1 MEMFNVKRRDNP
13 SMDNWSDIKKPAFG
27 GPKEKADFD
36 KAKKTKLKEYQ
47 RIVERNPDAEGG
59 RFNPNYDSAWKGFTS
74 DIIYRTAKKKSYEP
88 MYAKTTIA
96 VIDAIEEGTIIRFEE
111 FINENYM
118 STDEFEEEE
127 NGERK
132 KVRFNSDDMNPIGG
146 MSNGG
151 MVAEEEDEVDTFDEF
166 EEEEKVDLGYE
177 VDEEQLDKLL
187 EEFGDELQTMITN
200 ICETMEM
207 EKSEVCDLL
216 CAAIEKKCNEEDS
229 EEDSEDTEKDNEDDT
244 EDDV

>member
-27 GPKEKADFD
+27 GPNEKADFN
-36 KAKKTKLKEYQ
+36 KSKNTKLKEYQ

-88 MYAKTTIA
+88 MYATPTIA
-96 VIDAIEEGTIIRFEE
+96 VINAIEEGNIIRFEE
-111 FINENYM
+111 FINEDRSNQEEF
-118 STDEFEEEE
+118 DEF
-127 NGERK
+127 G
-132 KVRFNSDDMNPIGG
+132 NPIINDEDEVYLEEDDNADDLEND
-146 MSNGG
+146 MS
-151 MVAEEEDEVDTFDEF
+151 MMAEEDEVDTFDEF

-187 EEFGDELQTMITN
+187 EEFGDELHTMITN

-216 CAAIEKKCNEEDS
+216 CAAIEKKCNEEDL
-229 EEDSEDTEKDNEDDT
+229 EDDGEDT

>member
-96 VIDAIEEGTIIRFEE
+96 VIDAIEEGNIIRFEE
-111 FINENYM
+111 FINENYNE
-118 STDEFEEEE
+118 DEE
-127 NGERK
+127 NFDADGNFKDGTE
-132 KVRFNSDDMNPIGG
+132 PIGDD
-146 MSNGG
+146 G

-216 CAAIEKKCNEEDS
+216 CAAIEKKCNEDEDG
-229 EEDSEDTEKDNEDDT
+229 ENFNGQE
-244 EDDV
+244 

>member
-27 GPKEKADFD
+27 GPNEKADFD
-36 KAKKTKLKEYQ
+36 KAKKNKLKEYQ

-88 MYAKTTIA
+88 MYSTPTIA

-111 FINENYM
+111 FINENYNK
-118 STDEFEEEE
+118 DEDEE
-127 NGERK
+127 NFDPDNMDPE
-132 KVRFNSDDMNPIGG
+132 
-146 MSNGG
+146 GG
-151 MVAEEEDEVDTFDEF
+151 MVAEEEEDTFNEF

-207 EKSEVCDLL
+207 EKSDVCDLL
-216 CAAIEKKCNEEDS
+216 CAAIEKKCNEATD
-229 EEDSEDTEKDNEDDT
+229 EESDEEGINDNN
-244 EDDV
+244 

>member
-88 MYAKTTIA
+88 MYSTPTIA
-96 VIDAIEEGTIIRFEE
+96 VINAIEEGNIIRFEE
-111 FINENYM
+111 FINENY
-118 STDEFEEEE
+118 EFDPNDPNPVEDPDDLT
-127 NGERK
+127 K
-132 KVRFNSDDMNPIGG
+132 KDLEDQEGIM
-146 MSNGG
+146 
-151 MVAEEEDEVDTFDEF
+151 EEEDEVDTFDEF
-166 EEEEKVDLGYE
+166 EEEEESVDLGYE

-216 CAAIEKKCNEEDS
+216 CAAIEKKCNEEEDGENFNG
-229 EEDSEDTEKDNEDDT
+229 EE
-244 EDDV
+244 

>member
-27 GPKEKADFD
+27 GPNEKADFD

-96 VIDAIEEGTIIRFEE
+96 VIDAIEEGNIIRFEE
-111 FINENYM
+111 FINENM
-118 STDEFEEEE
+118 SDQEEFDEYGNEYGKRPAKFNPDSEEPVEYLEE
-127 NGERK
+127 
-132 KVRFNSDDMNPIGG
+132 D
-146 MSNGG
+146 
-151 MVAEEEDEVDTFDEF
+151 EDEVDTFDEF
-166 EEEEKVDLGYE
+166 EEEEQVDLGYE

-229 EEDSEDTEKDNEDDT
+229 EEDSEDTANNNEDD
-244 EDDV
+244 V

>member
-88 MYAKTTIA
+88 MYSTPTIA
-96 VIDAIEEGTIIRFEE
+96 VINAIEEGNIIRSEE
-111 FINENYM
+111 FINENY
-118 STDEFEEEE
+118 EFDPNDPNPVEDPDDLT
-127 NGERK
+127 K
-132 KVRFNSDDMNPIGG
+132 KDLEDQEGIM
-146 MSNGG
+146 
-151 MVAEEEDEVDTFDEF
+151 EEEDEVDTFDEF
-166 EEEEKVDLGYE
+166 EEEEESVDLGYE

-216 CAAIEKKCNEEDS
+216 CAAIEKKCTEEEDGENFNG
-229 EEDSEDTEKDNEDDT
+229 EE
-244 EDDV
+244 

>member
-36 KAKKTKLKEYQ
+36 KSKKNKLKEYQ

-88 MYAKTTIA
+88 MYSTPTIA

-118 STDEFEEEE
+118 STEEDEFDPNNMDPE
-127 NGERK
+127 
-132 KVRFNSDDMNPIGG
+132 
-146 MSNGG
+146 GG
-151 MVAEEEDEVDTFDEF
+151 MVAEEDEDDVDTFNEF

-216 CAAIEKKCNEEDS
+216 CAAIEKKCNEATD
-229 EEDSEDTEKDNEDDT
+229 EESDEEGINDND
-244 EDDV
+244 

>member
-88 MYAKTTIA
+88 MYSTPTIA
-96 VIDAIEEGTIIRFEE
+96 VINAIEEGNIIRFEE
-111 FINENYM
+111 FINENY
-118 STDEFEEEE
+118 EE
-127 NGERK
+127 NEEDFDEYGNPE
-132 KVRFNSDDMNPIGG
+132 SDEESVYLEEDDNEDDLENDMS
-146 MSNGG
+146 M
-151 MVAEEEDEVDTFDEF
+151 MAEEEDEVDTFDEF
-166 EEEEKVDLGYE
+166 EEEKVDLGYE

-216 CAAIEKKCNEEDS
+216 CAAIEKKCNEEEDGENFNG
-229 EEDSEDTEKDNEDDT
+229 EE
-244 EDDV
+244 

>member
-27 GPKEKADFD
+27 GPNEKADFN
-36 KAKKTKLKEYQ
+36 KSKNTKLKEYQ

-96 VIDAIEEGTIIRFEE
+96 VIDAIEEGNIIRFEE
-111 FINENYM
+111 FINENYNEDD
-118 STDEFEEEE
+118 DEFDPNNENPVGIEEEYDKESEEDE
-127 NGERK
+127 NYLEE
-132 KVRFNSDDMNPIGG
+132 S
-146 MSNGG
+146 
-151 MVAEEEDEVDTFDEF
+151 EEEDEVDTFNEF

-216 CAAIEKKCNEEDS
+216 CAAIEKKCNEEEDNEEDN
-229 EEDSEDTEKDNEDDT
+229 EEDSED
-244 EDDV
+244 DV

>member
-88 MYAKTTIA
+88 MYSTPTIA
-96 VIDAIEEGTIIRFEE
+96 VINAIEEGNIIRFEE
-111 FINENYM
+111 FINENY
-118 STDEFEEEE
+118 EE
-127 NGERK
+127 NEEDFDEYG
-132 KVRFNSDDMNPIGG
+132 NPSDEESVYLEEDDNEDDLENDMS
-146 MSNGG
+146 M
-151 MVAEEEDEVDTFDEF
+151 MAEEEDEVDTFDEF
-166 EEEEKVDLGYE
+166 EEEEEKVDLGYE

-216 CAAIEKKCNEEDS
+216 CAAIEKKCNEEEDGENFNG
-229 EEDSEDTEKDNEDDT
+229 EE
-244 EDDV
+244 

>member
-96 VIDAIEEGTIIRFEE
+96 VIDAIEEGNIIRFEE
-111 FINENYM
+111 FINENIKNKFDD
-118 STDEFEEEE
+118 DEEDDQFYLEED
-127 NGERK
+127 ND
-132 KVRFNSDDMNPIGG
+132 VD
-146 MSNGG
+146 
-151 MVAEEEDEVDTFDEF
+151 DEVDTFNEF

-187 EEFGDELQTMITN
+187 EEFGDELQTMINN

-216 CAAIEKKCNEEDS
+216 CAAIEKKCNEDEDG
-229 EEDSEDTEKDNEDDT
+229 ENFNGQE
-244 EDDV
+244 

>member
-36 KAKKTKLKEYQ
+36 KAKKIKLKEYQ

-96 VIDAIEEGTIIRFEE
+96 VIDAIEEGNIIRFEE
-111 FINENYM
+111 FINENM
-118 STDEFEEEE
+118 STEEKFDKDGNPIPPEFDP
-127 NGERK
+127 
-132 KVRFNSDDMNPIGG
+132 NSDEQIDYL
-146 MSNGG
+146 
-151 MVAEEEDEVDTFDEF
+151 EEDEDEVDNFNEF
-166 EEEEKVDLGYE
+166 EEEEEKVDLGYE

-229 EEDSEDTEKDNEDDT
+229 EDNEEDSEDNEDDT

>member
-27 GPKEKADFD
+27 GPNEKADFN
-36 KAKKTKLKEYQ
+36 KSKNTKLKEYQ

-88 MYAKTTIA
+88 MYSTPTIA
-96 VIDAIEEGTIIRFEE
+96 VINAIEEGNIIRFEE
-111 FINENYM
+111 FINENY
-118 STDEFEEEE
+118 EENEEEFDE
-127 NGERK
+127 YG
-132 KVRFNSDDMNPIGG
+132 NPIKYGSDEDG
-146 MSNGG
+146 EDGEDESIYL
-151 MVAEEEDEVDTFDEF
+151 EEDENSMGADEDNEF
-166 EEEEKVDLGYE
+166 EEEEEKVDLGYE

-216 CAAIEKKCNEEDS
+216 CAAIEKKCTEEEDGENFNG
-229 EEDSEDTEKDNEDDT
+229 EE
-244 EDDV
+244 

>member
-88 MYAKTTIA
+88 MYSTPTIA
-96 VIDAIEEGTIIRFEE
+96 VINAIEEGNIIRFEE
-111 FINENYM
+111 FINENYEENEEDFDEYGNPI
-118 STDEFEEEE
+118 TDESDEDEESVYLEEDDNEDDLENDMSMMAEEEE
-127 NGERK
+127 
-132 KVRFNSDDMNPIGG
+132 
-146 MSNGG
+146 
-151 MVAEEEDEVDTFDEF
+151 EVDTFDEF

-216 CAAIEKKCNEEDS
+216 CAAIEKKCNEEEDGENFNG
-229 EEDSEDTEKDNEDDT
+229 EE
-244 EDDV
+244 

>member
-88 MYAKTTIA
+88 MYSTPTIA
-96 VIDAIEEGTIIRFEE
+96 VINAIEEGNIIRFEE
-111 FINENYM
+111 FINENIKNKFDD
-118 STDEFEEEE
+118 DEEDDQFYLEED
-127 NGERK
+127 ND
-132 KVRFNSDDMNPIGG
+132 VD
-146 MSNGG
+146 
-151 MVAEEEDEVDTFDEF
+151 DEVDTFNEF

-216 CAAIEKKCNEEDS
+216 CAAIEKKCNEEEDGENFNG
-229 EEDSEDTEKDNEDDT
+229 EE
-244 EDDV
+244 

>member
-88 MYAKTTIA
+88 MYSTPTIA
-96 VIDAIEEGTIIRFEE
+96 VINAIEEGNIIRFEE
-111 FINENYM
+111 FINENY
-118 STDEFEEEE
+118 EFDPNDPNPVEDPDDLT
-127 NGERK
+127 K
-132 KVRFNSDDMNPIGG
+132 KDLEDQEGIM
-146 MSNGG
+146 
-151 MVAEEEDEVDTFDEF
+151 EEEDEVDTFDEF
-166 EEEEKVDLGYE
+166 EEEEESVDLGYE

-216 CAAIEKKCNEEDS
+216 CAAIEKKCTEEEDGENFNG
-229 EEDSEDTEKDNEDDT
+229 EE
-244 EDDV
+244 

>member
-88 MYAKTTIA
+88 MYSTPTIA
-96 VIDAIEEGTIIRFEE
+96 VINAIEEGNIIRFEE
-111 FINENYM
+111 FINENM
-118 STDEFEEEE
+118 SNEDEFDEYGNRIPAKFNPDSDEPVEYLEE
-127 NGERK
+127 
-132 KVRFNSDDMNPIGG
+132 D
-146 MSNGG
+146 
-151 MVAEEEDEVDTFDEF
+151 EDEVDTFDEF

-229 EEDSEDTEKDNEDDT
+229 EEDTEEDTEDNGEDIEDDI
-244 EDDV
+244 

>member
-27 GPKEKADFD
+27 GPNEKADFD
-36 KAKKTKLKEYQ
+36 KSKKNKLKEYQ

-88 MYAKTTIA
+88 MYSTPTIA

-111 FINENYM
+111 FINENYNE
-118 STDEFEEEE
+118 DEDKFDPNKME
-127 NGERK
+127 NPE
-132 KVRFNSDDMNPIGG
+132 GG
-146 MSNGG
+146 M
-151 MVAEEEDEVDTFDEF
+151 EDENYLEESEDEDDTFNEF

-216 CAAIEKKCNEEDS
+216 CAAIEKKCNEATD
-229 EEDSEDTEKDNEDDT
+229 EESDEEGINDND
-244 EDDV
+244 

>member
-96 VIDAIEEGTIIRFEE
+96 VIDAIEEGNIIRFEE

-118 STDEFEEEE
+118 PTEEEEDKYPNKEKFNPNDMNPKGDDSMLMEEDDEVDNFNEFEEEE
-127 NGERK
+127 
-132 KVRFNSDDMNPIGG
+132 P
-146 MSNGG
+146 
-151 MVAEEEDEVDTFDEF
+151 
-166 EEEEKVDLGYE
+166 VDLGYG

-216 CAAIEKKCNEEDS
+216 CAAIEKKCNEDEDG
-229 EEDSEDTEKDNEDDT
+229 ENFNGQE
-244 EDDV
+244 

>member
-27 GPKEKADFD
+27 GPNEKADFD

-96 VIDAIEEGTIIRFEE
+96 VIDAIEEGNIIRFEE
-111 FINENYM
+111 FINENYNE
-118 STDEFEEEE
+118 DEE
-127 NGERK
+127 NFDKDGKRIPSK
-132 KVRFNSDDMNPIGG
+132 FDPNSDEPIDYL
-146 MSNGG
+146 
-151 MVAEEEDEVDTFDEF
+151 EEDEDEVDNFNEF
-166 EEEEKVDLGYE
+166 EEEEEKVDLGYE

-216 CAAIEKKCNEEDS
+216 CAAIEKKCNEDEDG
-229 EEDSEDTEKDNEDDT
+229 ENFNGQE
-244 EDDV
+244 

>member
-96 VIDAIEEGTIIRFEE
+96 VIDAIEEGNIIRFEE
-111 FINENYM
+111 FINENY
-118 STDEFEEEE
+118 EE
-127 NGERK
+127 NEEDFDEYG
-132 KVRFNSDDMNPIGG
+132 NPIEDEESVYLEEDDNEDDLENN
-146 MSNGG
+146 MS
-151 MVAEEEDEVDTFDEF
+151 MMAEEEDEVDTFDEF
-166 EEEEKVDLGYE
+166 EEEKVDLGYE

-187 EEFGDELQTMITN
+187 EEFGYELQTMITN
-200 ICETMEM
+200 ICDTMEM

-216 CAAIEKKCNEEDS
+216 CSAIEKKCNEDEDG
-229 EEDSEDTEKDNEDDT
+229 ENFNGQE
-244 EDDV
+244 

>member
-27 GPKEKADFD
+27 GPNEKADFN
-36 KAKKTKLKEYQ
+36 KSKNTKLKEYQ

-88 MYAKTTIA
+88 MYATTTIA

-118 STDEFEEEE
+118 STEEEE
-127 NGERK
+127 FDPN
-132 KVRFNSDDMNPIGG
+132 DMNPTGG
-146 MSNGG
+146 MTKGK
-151 MVAEEEDEVDTFDEF
+151 MVAEED
-166 EEEEKVDLGYE
+166 EEEEEFNNETYLEEDNDAMADEESVDLGYE

-216 CAAIEKKCNEEDS
+216 CAAIEKKCNEEADEDAD
-229 EEDSEDTEKDNEDDT
+229 EESDKD
-244 EDDV
+244 

>member
-96 VIDAIEEGTIIRFEE
+96 VIDAIEEGNIIRFEE
-111 FINENYM
+111 FINENYNE
-118 STDEFEEEE
+118 DEE
-127 NGERK
+127 NFDKDGKRIPSK
-132 KVRFNSDDMNPIGG
+132 FDPNSDEPIDYL
-146 MSNGG
+146 
-151 MVAEEEDEVDTFDEF
+151 EEDEDEVDNFNEF
-166 EEEEKVDLGYE
+166 EEEEEKVDLGYE

-229 EEDSEDTEKDNEDDT
+229 EDNEEDSEDNEDDT

>member
-27 GPKEKADFD
+27 GPNEKADFD
-36 KAKKTKLKEYQ
+36 KSKKNKLKEYQ

-88 MYAKTTIA
+88 MYSTPTIA

-118 STDEFEEEE
+118 STEEEE
-127 NGERK
+127 FDPN
-132 KVRFNSDDMNPIGG
+132 DMNPT
-146 MSNGG
+146 GG
-151 MVAEEEDEVDTFDEF
+151 MVAEEDEDDVDTFNEF
-166 EEEEKVDLGYE
+166 EEEKVDLGYE

-216 CAAIEKKCNEEDS
+216 CAAIEKKCNEATD
-229 EEDSEDTEKDNEDDT
+229 EESDEEGINDND
-244 EDDV
+244 

>member
-88 MYAKTTIA
+88 MYSTPTIA
-96 VIDAIEEGTIIRFEE
+96 VINAIEEGNIIRFEE
-111 FINENYM
+111 FINENYEENEEDF
-118 STDEFEEEE
+118 DEYGNPIKDESEEDEESVYLEEE
-127 NGERK
+127 
-132 KVRFNSDDMNPIGG
+132 DDDNDDLEEIM
-146 MSNGG
+146 
-151 MVAEEEDEVDTFDEF
+151 EEEDEADTFDEF

-216 CAAIEKKCNEEDS
+216 CAAIEKKCNEDEDG
-229 EEDSEDTEKDNEDDT
+229 ENFNGQE
-244 EDDV
+244 

>member
-1 MEMFNVKRRDNP
+1 MFNVKRRDNP

-36 KAKKTKLKEYQ
+36 KAKKIKLKEYQ

-96 VIDAIEEGTIIRFEE
+96 VIDAIEEGNIIRFEE
-111 FINENYM
+111 FINENIKNKFDD
-118 STDEFEEEE
+118 DEEDDQFYLEED
-127 NGERK
+127 ND
-132 KVRFNSDDMNPIGG
+132 VD
-146 MSNGG
+146 
-151 MVAEEEDEVDTFDEF
+151 DEVDTFNEF

-187 EEFGDELQTMITN
+187 EEFGDELQTMINN

-216 CAAIEKKCNEEDS
+216 CAAIEKKCNEDEDG
-229 EEDSEDTEKDNEDDT
+229 ENFNGQE
-244 EDDV
+244 

>member
-96 VIDAIEEGTIIRFEE
+96 VIDAIEEGNIIRFEE
-111 FINENYM
+111 FINENYNE
-118 STDEFEEEE
+118 DEE
-127 NGERK
+127 NIDADGNFKDGTE
-132 KVRFNSDDMNPIGG
+132 PIGDD
-146 MSNGG
+146 G

-216 CAAIEKKCNEEDS
+216 CAAIEKKCNEEEDGENFNG
-229 EEDSEDTEKDNEDDT
+229 EE
-244 EDDV
+244 

>member
-88 MYAKTTIA
+88 MYSTPTIA
-96 VIDAIEEGTIIRFEE
+96 VIDAIEEGNIIRFEE
-111 FINENYM
+111 FINENYNEDE
-118 STDEFEEEE
+118 DEFDP
-127 NGERK
+127 NG
-132 KVRFNSDDMNPIGG
+132 DIIGG
-146 MSNGG
+146 MVTEDDEES
-151 MVAEEEDEVDTFDEF
+151 EEEDEVDTFNEF

-216 CAAIEKKCNEEDS
+216 CAAIEKKCNEDEDG
-229 EEDSEDTEKDNEDDT
+229 ENFNGQE
-244 EDDV
+244 

>member
-88 MYAKTTIA
+88 MYSTPTIA

-118 STDEFEEEE
+118 PTEEEDDEYSNKEKFNPNDMNPEGDDSMLMEEDDEVDNFNEFEEE
-127 NGERK
+127 
-132 KVRFNSDDMNPIGG
+132 P
-146 MSNGG
+146 
-151 MVAEEEDEVDTFDEF
+151 
-166 EEEEKVDLGYE
+166 VDLGYG

-216 CAAIEKKCNEEDS
+216 CAAIEKKCNEDEDG
-229 EEDSEDTEKDNEDDT
+229 ENFNGQE
-244 EDDV
+244 

>member
-88 MYAKTTIA
+88 MYSTPTIA
-96 VIDAIEEGTIIRFEE
+96 VINAIEEGNIIRFEE
-111 FINENYM
+111 FINENYEENEEEDEVD
-118 STDEFEEEE
+118 TFDEFEEDEE
-127 NGERK
+127 SVYLEE
-132 KVRFNSDDMNPIGG
+132 DDNEDDLEND
-146 MSNGG
+146 MS
-151 MVAEEEDEVDTFDEF
+151 MMAEEEDEVDTFDEF

-216 CAAIEKKCNEEDS
+216 CAAIEKKCNEE
-229 EEDSEDTEKDNEDDT
+229 EDGENFNGQE
-244 EDDV
+244 

>member
-36 KAKKTKLKEYQ
+36 KAKKIKLKEYQ

-96 VIDAIEEGTIIRFEE
+96 VIDAIEEGNIIRFEE
-111 FINENYM
+111 FINENIKNKFD
-118 STDEFEEEE
+118 DEEDDQFYLEED
-127 NGERK
+127 ND
-132 KVRFNSDDMNPIGG
+132 VD
-146 MSNGG
+146 
-151 MVAEEEDEVDTFDEF
+151 DEVDTFNEF

-216 CAAIEKKCNEEDS
+216 CAAIEKKCNEDEDG
-229 EEDSEDTEKDNEDDT
+229 ENFNGQE
-244 EDDV
+244 

>member
-96 VIDAIEEGTIIRFEE
+96 VIDAIEEGNIIRFEE
-111 FINENYM
+111 FINENYNE
-118 STDEFEEEE
+118 DEE
-127 NGERK
+127 NFDADG
-132 KVRFNSDDMNPIGG
+132 NPIPLKFEDDTEPV
-146 MSNGG
+146 GG

-187 EEFGDELQTMITN
+187 EEFGDELHTMITN

-216 CAAIEKKCNEEDS
+216 CAAIEKKCNEDEDG
-229 EEDSEDTEKDNEDDT
+229 ENFNGQE
-244 EDDV
+244 

>member
-13 SMDNWSDIKKPAFG
+13 SMDNWSYIKKPAFG
-27 GPKEKADFD
+27 GPNEKADFD

-88 MYAKTTIA
+88 MYSTPTIA
-96 VIDAIEEGTIIRFEE
+96 VIDAIEEGNIIRFEE

-118 STDEFEEEE
+118 STEEEE
-127 NGERK
+127 FDPN
-132 KVRFNSDDMNPIGG
+132 DMNPT
-146 MSNGG
+146 GG
-151 MVAEEEDEVDTFDEF
+151 MVAEEDEDDVDTFNEF
-166 EEEEKVDLGYE
+166 EEEKVDLGYE

-216 CAAIEKKCNEEDS
+216 CAAIEKKCNEATD
-229 EEDSEDTEKDNEDDT
+229 EESDEEGINDND
-244 EDDV
+244 

>member
-96 VIDAIEEGTIIRFEE
+96 VIDAIEEGNIIRFEE
-111 FINENYM
+111 FINENY
-118 STDEFEEEE
+118 EE
-127 NGERK
+127 NEEDFDEYG
-132 KVRFNSDDMNPIGG
+132 NPIEDEESVYLEEDDNEDDLENN
-146 MSNGG
+146 MS
-151 MVAEEEDEVDTFDEF
+151 MMAEEEDEVDTFDEF
-166 EEEEKVDLGYE
+166 EEEKVDLGYE

-216 CAAIEKKCNEEDS
+216 CAAIEKKCNEEEDGENFNG
-229 EEDSEDTEKDNEDDT
+229 EE
-244 EDDV
+244 

>member
-88 MYAKTTIA
+88 MYSTPTIA

-118 STDEFEEEE
+118 STEEEE
-127 NGERK
+127 FDPNNMDPE
-132 KVRFNSDDMNPIGG
+132 
-146 MSNGG
+146 GG
-151 MVAEEEDEVDTFDEF
+151 MVAEEDEDDVDTFNEF
-166 EEEEKVDLGYE
+166 EEEKVDLGYE

-216 CAAIEKKCNEEDS
+216 CAAIEKKCNEETD
-229 EEDSEDTEKDNEDDT
+229 EESDEEGINDND
-244 EDDV
+244 

>member
-13 SMDNWSDIKKPAFG
+13 SMDNWLDIKKPAFG

-88 MYAKTTIA
+88 MYATPTIA
-96 VIDAIEEGTIIRFEE
+96 VINAIEEGNIIRFEE
-111 FINENYM
+111 FINEDRSNQEEF
-118 STDEFEEEE
+118 DEFGNLII
-127 NGERK
+127 NGE
-132 KVRFNSDDMNPIGG
+132 DDEDEESVYLEEDDDLEND
-146 MSNGG
+146 MS
-151 MVAEEEDEVDTFDEF
+151 MMAEEEDEVDTFDEF

-216 CAAIEKKCNEEDS
+216 CAAIEKKCNEDEDG
-229 EEDSEDTEKDNEDDT
+229 ENFNGQE
-244 EDDV
+244 